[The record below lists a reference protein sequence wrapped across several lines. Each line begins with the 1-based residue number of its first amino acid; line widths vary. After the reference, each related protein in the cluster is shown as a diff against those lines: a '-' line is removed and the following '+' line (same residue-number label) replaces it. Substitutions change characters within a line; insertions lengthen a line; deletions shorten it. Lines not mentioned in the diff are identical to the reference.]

1 MIAGQRPVPIRR
13 ELVMVG
19 TTASNVVI
27 AGGGGAAGC
36 VVAAHLAE
44 SASRSLLLAE
54 ASPDLLSG
62 LPGEFPDHARA
73 R

>member
-27 AGGGGAAGC
+27 AGGGAAGC